1 MRLGI
6 YSGLGME
13 DPKEWAEELKKAG
26 CGCAVFPVDDT
37 ASPETI
43 DAFVKEAGKWDLTI
57 AEVGAWSN
65 PLSPDPKERAAAL
78 EKCRRQLALADRV
91 GARCCVNVAGAAGE
105 YWAGAYRENFTEE
118 TWKRTVKAI
127 QEIIDGVRP
136 KHTYYAIEPMPY
148 MYPMDPKQYVRL
160 LEEVDRERFAVHM
173 DFCNWLNSP
182 EKYFDHEAYMEQCF
196 ELLGPYIKSCHI
208 KDAKLTRQLTC
219 QIREVPCGQGEL
231 NLKKYISL
239 AETYDPQMPMITEH
253 LKTNEEYLKSIAY
266 LQKIGKQRVQK
277 EAGRS

>member
-6 YSGLGME
+6 YSGLGIE
-13 DPKEWAEELKKAG
+13 DPKEWAEALKKAG
-26 CGCAVFPVDDT
+26 CGCVVLPVDNS
-37 ASPETI
+37 ALLEKINS
-43 DAFVKEAGKWDLTI
+43 FVEEAKKQDLMI

-78 EKCRRQLALADRV
+78 EKCKRQLRLADCA
-91 GARCCVNVAGAAGE
+91 GARCCVNVAGAVGK
-105 YWAGAYRENFTEE
+105 YWAGAYKENFTKE
-118 TWKRTVKAI
+118 TWQRTVKI
-127 QEIIDGVRP
+127 IREIIDAVKP
-136 KHTYYAIEPMPY
+136 KHTYYVIEPMPY
-148 MYPMDPKQYVRL
+148 MYPMNPKQYIRL
-160 LEEVDRERFAVHM
+160 LEEVDREHFAVHM

-182 EKYFDHEAYMEQCF
+182 FKYFNHEAYMEQCF

-208 KDAKLTRQLTC
+208 KDVRLMQQLTC

-253 LKTNEEYLKSIAY
+253 LKTNEEYLQSIAY
-266 LQKIGKQRVQK
+266 LQNIQKQRQQGTS
-277 EAGRS
+277 GRS